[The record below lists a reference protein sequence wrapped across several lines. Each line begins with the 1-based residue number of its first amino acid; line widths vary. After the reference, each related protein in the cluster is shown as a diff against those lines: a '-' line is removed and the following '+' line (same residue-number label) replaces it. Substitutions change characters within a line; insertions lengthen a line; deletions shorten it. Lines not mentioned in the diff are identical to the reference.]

1 VASASASA
9 PRRNRADLTLVAV
22 ISDTHLPRGRRDLPP
37 ECLRRLEEADLVLHA
52 GDFVA
57 PDVLGMLERFG
68 PLEAVHGN
76 MDDESLRQRLPRDR
90 VVEVGE
96 TRIGMVHDAGPRA
109 GRPERLVQRFPGCD
123 AIVYG
128 HTHMPEAARLG
139 STWILNPGS
148 PTERRRAP
156 AHSMLLLRIERRTI
170 EPELIFLRT

>member
-1 VASASASA
+1 MSA
-9 PRRNRADLTLVAV
+9 PRRSRAAPDLTLVAV
-22 ISDTHLPRGRRDLPP
+22 ISDTHLPRGKRDLPE

-57 PDVLGMLERFG
+57 SDVLGMLERLG
-68 PLEAVHGN
+68 PVEAVHGN
-76 MDDESLRQRLPRDR
+76 MDAEALRQQLPRDR

-109 GRPERLVQRFPGCD
+109 GRPERLVERFPGCD

-128 HTHMPEAARLG
+128 HTHMPEATRLRA
-139 STWILNPGS
+139 TWILNPGS

-156 AHSMLLLRIERRTI
+156 AHSMLILRIEGRAI
-170 EPELIFLRT
+170 EPELIFFRT